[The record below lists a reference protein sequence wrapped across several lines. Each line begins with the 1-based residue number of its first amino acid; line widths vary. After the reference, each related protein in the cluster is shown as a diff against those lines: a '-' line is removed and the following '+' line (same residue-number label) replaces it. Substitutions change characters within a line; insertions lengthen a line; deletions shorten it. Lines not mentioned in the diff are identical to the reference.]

1 MGFPGGGEFLAI
13 FVVALVVF
21 GPQRLPEI
29 ARQIGDAM
37 GKLRGMQATVKREI
51 NDAMNLN
58 PITGSQIGSQTDF
71 SSSAP
76 SYAEYGMDEPPPLPA
91 PSRSES
97 IEPPSGSFN

>member
-13 FVVALVVF
+13 LVVALVVF

-37 GKLRGMQATVKREI
+37 GKLRGMQATVKREL
-51 NDAMNLN
+51 NDAMSLN
-58 PITGSQIGSQTDF
+58 SASTNSDRAL
-71 SSSAP
+71 SAP

-91 PSRSES
+91 PKQADR
-97 IEPPSGSFN
+97 IEPPSGSFS

>member
-13 FVVALVVF
+13 LVVALVVF

-58 PITGSQIGSQTDF
+58 PTQ

-91 PSRSES
+91 AAQSDH
-97 IEPPSGSFN
+97 IEPPSGSFS